1 MNAISELQ
9 ALLPADV
16 RADVTFTSLHHGT
29 TVATNAILEGKG
41 ARVALLVT
49 EGYRDILNVRRS
61 QVPGGL
67 SAWVRWIKPDPLA
80 SLELVRCVG
89 SAS

>member
-1 MNAISELQ
+1 
-9 ALLPADV
+9 
-16 RADVTFTSLHHGT
+16 LHRSQVGIEDITIPILNHGMSIRFHLWDAFNVKSGT

-49 EGYRDILNVRRS
+49 EGYKDILQVRRS

-67 SAWVRWIKPDPLA
+67 AGWFV
-80 SLELVRCVG
+80 
-89 SAS
+89 